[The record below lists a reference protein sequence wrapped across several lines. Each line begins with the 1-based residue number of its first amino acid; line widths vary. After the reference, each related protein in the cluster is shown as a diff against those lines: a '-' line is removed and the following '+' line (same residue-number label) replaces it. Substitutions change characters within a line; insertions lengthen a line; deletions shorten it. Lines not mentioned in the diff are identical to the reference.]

1 MLGAPCDSVS
11 GAARWRRHAHPGP
24 RVNVSAGF
32 GIFDYFTVRGLDSLT
47 GGLVLTDGVSEP
59 ESTFYPL
66 YNVRQIEVLKGSG
79 ELPLRARFAVNLKN
93 LTGTEYATRGFGGV
107 SAIPARPFE
116 VLGRIDLRLGS
127 R

>member
-1 MLGAPCDSVS
+1 MGEDNRYTIDGYAILDAAVS
-11 GAARWRRHAHPGP
+11 
-24 RVNVSAGF
+24 
-32 GIFDYFTVRGLDSLT
+32 YERG
-47 GGLVLTDGVSEP
+47 
-59 ESTFYPL
+59 
-66 YNVRQIEVLKGSG
+66 
-79 ELPLRARFAVNLKN
+79 RARFAVNFKN